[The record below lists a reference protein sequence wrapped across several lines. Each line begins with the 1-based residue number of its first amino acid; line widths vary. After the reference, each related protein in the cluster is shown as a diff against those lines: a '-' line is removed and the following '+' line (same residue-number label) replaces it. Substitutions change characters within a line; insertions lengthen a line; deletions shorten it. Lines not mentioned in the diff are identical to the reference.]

1 MMTDHHYVGAYWG
14 ARRETAA
21 ECARRLTFFFQGMAQ
36 YDPTFTQWYSGGPGV
51 PRGAPGHSVATDE
64 RFLAALLEKSRSRTD
79 RGKKVIE
86 PLGFIRILW
95 NAKRDAS
102 EIHLSCGGYS
112 PGMMNFCLFNP
123 IRRGPVRERL
133 LTEPVMTG
141 VLTSMATAWEPDY
154 AMVGSSEMVEATRKQ
169 EGEVRVGWLTYLSRR
184 LGALPPLPAPVRIA
198 PVGDLGW
205 LLVLSSEPLS
215 AGNPEHVAFT
225 ASIRE
230 RLDRAGLIAL
240 PPPA

>member
-1 MMTDHHYVGAYWG
+1 MMPSSLSSI
-14 ARRETAA
+14 
-21 ECARRLTFFFQGMAQ
+21 LT
-36 YDPTFTQWYSGGPGV
+36 
-51 PRGAPGHSVATDE
+51 
-64 RFLAALLEKSRSRTD
+64 
-79 RGKKVIE
+79 
-86 PLGFIRILW
+86 
-95 NAKRDAS
+95 
-102 EIHLSCGGYS
+102 C
-112 PGMMNFCLFNP
+112 
-123 IRRGPVRERL
+123 
-133 LTEPVMTG
+133 
-141 VLTSMATAWEPDY
+141 MATAWDPDF
-154 AMVGSSEMVEATRKQ
+154 AVATSTEMSRLLRKPSW
-169 EGEVRVGWLTYLSRR
+169 EVRVGWLTYLSRR